1 MLTDLKKH
9 FPLYLISLYPVALI
23 LGTLVSELITFI
35 LIFIFLYKNYLNKNW
50 KWIGNFYFKC
60 LSIIWLY
67 LIVNFLLSSHPENS
81 FLRAIGFIRFP
92 ILIFALKFFFQ
103 ENLKYYTLV
112 FKIWF
117 GILAIVI
124 FDLYFQYIFGHN
136 ILNYTG
142 DWTQHGFRRLTS
154 FMVDEYRIV
163 HLLYGFI
170 FLVIA
175 FIINKKHSSVS
186 AKFLISLL
194 VILSILIIVLAN
206 ERSNTI
212 RSIIIIFLFFVF
224 LDKQFFKPKKILLL
238 STFLIVLISFLSND
252 YLKQRYFK
260 EFYVLMSN
268 EKNFQSIIKNT
279 TYGAHYY
286 TGIKI
291 FKDNPL
297 IGSGL
302 KTFRIECHKEKYID
316 ETLKF
321 EGCSTH
327 PHQIYIEFL
336 SEIGLLGTLLIIL
349 FIFYTLVRNFKIYLL
364 KKNPIHLASI
374 LFIIS
379 IFIPL
384 IPSGSFFTSFGA
396 TIFWINYGVMIFFEE
411 N

>member
-1 MLTDLKKH
+1 
-9 FPLYLISLYPVALI
+9 
-23 LGTLVSELITFI
+23 
-35 LIFIFLYKNYLNKNW
+35 
-50 KWIGNFYFKC
+50 
-60 LSIIWLY
+60 
-67 LIVNFLLSSHPENS
+67 
-81 FLRAIGFIRFP
+81 
-92 ILIFALKFFFQ
+92 
-103 ENLKYYTLV
+103 
-112 FKIWF
+112 
-117 GILAIVI
+117 
-124 FDLYFQYIFGHN
+124 
-136 ILNYTG
+136 
-142 DWTQHGFRRLTS
+142 
-154 FMVDEYRIV
+154 
-163 HLLYGFI
+163 
-170 FLVIA
+170 
-175 FIINKKHSSVS
+175 
-186 AKFLISLL
+186 
-194 VILSILIIVLAN
+194 
-206 ERSNTI
+206 
-212 RSIIIIFLFFVF
+212 
-224 LDKQFFKPKKILLL
+224 
-238 STFLIVLISFLSND
+238 
-252 YLKQRYFK
+252 
-260 EFYVLMSN
+260 MSN